1 MSTIR
6 RQSII
11 SSLVVYAGF
20 AFGALNNLL
29 FARWLTP
36 EQNGLLTGMFVAI
49 SNIMY
54 PVATFGMPSYI
65 NKFYPYY
72 KGNLKDGDNDMITV
86 ALGMTVAALGVVT
99 LAGWVFRPWVVAQFG
114 QNSALLVHYYYWLLP
129 FGGALSLFTVLE
141 SYGWQL
147 KRAVLTNFL
156 RELLWRVFNTAL
168 ILLLFFGLLQFD
180 GLVKLYSFNY
190 LWIFFVLIVIL
201 LRKRE
206 LHWVFR
212 ISNVTRKFSKKIWSM
227 ILLTWSAGVLLNF
240 AQYFAQPV
248 IAAVVKDG
256 LANVA
261 VFTTGQF
268 IASLIMA
275 PQRAV
280 AATAT
285 GALSHAWRDKDHGR
299 IGRIYQRSA
308 INQLIFAVWMYILIA
323 INFRDAILF
332 FGLPPIYLHAE
343 TVFLIIGINRVIDM
357 GTGLNTQIIGTSI
370 HWRFEVITGVILVT
384 LTLPLNYWMAKQY
397 GIIGPAVADL
407 ATFSLYNTI
416 RCTFLYSQYR
426 LNPFNKNTLYTLC
439 VGAVLY
445 FGCKWL
451 FGAYSGF
458 WPMVIRSTVFIA
470 LFGGAVL
477 AFRLSDD
484 VLPVLAT
491 IKKRLGF
498 NREEPRQ

>member
-36 EQNGLLTGMFVAI
+36 EQNGLVAGMFVAI
-49 SNIMY
+49 SNMMY
-54 PVATFGMPSYI
+54 PIATFGMPSYI

-72 KGNLKDGDNDMITV
+72 KGNLKDNENDMITV
-86 ALGMTVAALGVVT
+86 ALTVTITAFGGLT
-99 LAGWVFRPWVVAQFG
+99 IAGWVFRSWVVEQFG
-114 QNSALLVHYYYWLLP
+114 HNSALLVHYYYWLFP
-129 FGGALSLFTVLE
+129 FCGGVTLLYVLE

-156 RELLWRVFNTAL
+156 RELLWRVLNTLL
-168 ILLLFFGLLQFD
+168 ILLLFFNVLKYD
-180 GLVKLYSFNY
+180 GFVKAYSFNY
-190 LWIFFVLIVIL
+190 VWIVLVLVLFL

-206 LHWVFR
+206 LHLVFR
-212 ISNVTRKFSKKIWSM
+212 ISNVTKKFSKKIWSL

-256 LANVA
+256 LAAVA
-261 VFTTGQF
+261 VFTIGQF

-308 INQLIFAVWMYILIA
+308 INQLIFAVGMFILIA

-332 FGLPPIYLHAE
+332 FGLPPIYLQAE
-343 TVFLIIGINRVIDM
+343 TVFLIIGLNRVIDM

-384 LTLPLNYWMAKQY
+384 LTLPLNYWMAKRY
-397 GIIGPAVADL
+397 GIIGPAIADL
-407 ATFSLYNTI
+407 ATFSVYNTI
-416 RCTFLYSQYR
+416 RCIFLYAQYQ
-426 LNPFNKNTLYTLC
+426 LNPFNKNTFYTLC
-439 VGAVLY
+439 IGLVLF

-458 WPMVIRSTVFIA
+458 WWMVLRSAAFIG
-470 LFGGAVL
+470 LYGGAVL

-484 VLPVLAT
+484 VLPVWET
-491 IKKRLGF
+491 VKKRLGLGKAGS
-498 NREEPRQ
+498 QG

>member
-20 AFGALNNLL
+20 AFGALNTIL

-54 PVATFGMPSYI
+54 PVASVGMPSYI

-72 KGNLKDGDNDMITV
+72 KGNLKDSENDMAAV
-86 ALGMTVAALGVVT
+86 AVVLSLVAFGLLAI
-99 LAGWVFRPWVVAQFG
+99 AGWVFRPWVVAKFG
-114 QNSALLVHYYYWLLP
+114 HNSALLVRYYPWLFP
-129 FGGALSLFTVLE
+129 FGGGLTLFYVLE

-156 RELLWRVFNTAL
+156 RELLWRVLNTFL
-168 ILLLFFGLLQFD
+168 ILLFFFHVVGYD
-180 GLVKLYSFNY
+180 GFVKFYSFNY
-190 LWIFFVLIVIL
+190 CWVVLILAVFL
-201 LRKRE
+201 LRKGE
-206 LHWVFR
+206 LHFVFR
-212 ISNVTRKFSKKIWSM
+212 ISNVTRKFRKKIGSM

-240 AQYFAQPV
+240 SQYFAQPV

-256 LANVA
+256 LTGVA
-261 VFTTGQF
+261 VFTIGQF

-308 INQLIFAVWMYILIA
+308 LNQLIFAVGMFILIA
-323 INFRDAILF
+323 INFRDTILF
-332 FGLPPIYLHAE
+332 FGLRPEYLAAE
-343 TVFLIIGINRVIDM
+343 TVFLIIGLNRVIDM

-370 HWRFEVITGVILVT
+370 HWRFEVMTGVILVT
-384 LTLPLNYWMAKQY
+384 LTIPLNYVLAKRY
-397 GIIGPAVADL
+397 GIIGPAIADL
-407 ATFSLYNTI
+407 ATFSLYNAI
-416 RCTFLYSQYR
+416 RCVFLYYKYQ
-426 LNPFNKNTLYTLC
+426 LNPFNRKTLYTLWIG
-439 VGAVLY
+439 VVLY

-451 FGAYSGF
+451 FGAFSGF
-458 WPMVIRSTVFIA
+458 WWIVLRSAVFA
-470 LFGGAVL
+470 GLYGCSVV

-484 VLPVLAT
+484 VAPVWAT
-491 IKKRLGF
+491 VQKRLGLF
-498 NREEPRQ
+498 RDENA